1 MSAYLPC
8 LILAPIGRSNRFA
21 GPFITAGK
29 NQQRQSSTL
38 ELTRIVEEFSL
49 GHISKFFFHAD
60 VEMYKMYLKRLYKYK
75 NPRDHRVQNVPDISS
90 KPTLPWSVQNRALYR
105 EEKKV
110 EFLQG
115 QPFRNEK
122 LWFFHRKGNCVL
134 SVFKNSR
141 QSREFLNTPLRG
153 Y

>member
-1 MSAYLPC
+1 MPYFGANWKEQPLC
-8 LILAPIGRSNRFA
+8 RSVYYCWQKPA
-21 GPFITAGK
+21 
-29 NQQRQSSTL
+29 RQSSTL

-141 QSREFLNTPLRG
+141 QSREFLNTPLRRF
-153 Y
+153 

>member
-1 MSAYLPC
+1 MPYFGANWKEQPLC
-8 LILAPIGRSNRFA
+8 RSVYYCWQKPA
-21 GPFITAGK
+21 
-29 NQQRQSSTL
+29 RQSSTL

-90 KPTLPWSVQNRALYR
+90 KPTLPWSVQNRGLYR

-110 EFLQG
+110 DSSKDSRFVTKSFG
-115 QPFRNEK
+115 FSTEK
-122 LWFFHRKGNCVL
+122 ETVYY
-134 SVFKNSR
+134 
-141 QSREFLNTPLRG
+141 QSLKTRG
-153 Y
+153 KAESF